1 MPKISSQVFHIHKKN
16 KKKFFL
22 NRAHKYENSAEKDE
36 NSVRIISSILRFSS
50 KVIANFEVSNYL
62 HQINEVANE
71 QNKLI
76 SSFLKTVQKIR
87 VNKQ

>member
-1 MPKISSQVFHIHKKN
+1 MPKISSQVFHIHKKKN
-16 KKKFFL
+16 FL

-62 HQINEVANE
+62 HQINEVENE
-71 QNKLI
+71 QKNF
-76 SSFLKTVQKIR
+76 SVHF
-87 VNKQ
+87 